1 MWLLTP
7 FGFFSMVQKP
17 GDAPQGTLTVR
28 ARVREDLESLRLR
41 YLPGLG
47 EIRESRS
54 NDYRFR
60 AQAPRCEVSAAMS
73 ALVDDLAYSNFKN
86 QVRKEQG
93 PARAHLYHDVWSVL
107 YQLQENHHAD

>member
-7 FGFFSMVQKP
+7 IGFFSIVQKP
-17 GDAPQGTLTVR
+17 DDVTRNTLTVR
-28 ARVREDLESLRLR
+28 ARVRKDLESLRIR

-60 AQAPRCEVSAAMS
+60 AQAPRSEISAAMTS
-73 ALVDDLAYSNFKN
+73 LVDELSYANFKN

-93 PARAHLYHDVWSVL
+93 SARESVYHEVWCAL
-107 YQLQENHHAD
+107 HQLQE

>member
-7 FGFFSMVQKP
+7 IGFFSIVQKP
-17 GDAPQGTLTVR
+17 DDRTRNTLTVR
-28 ARVREDLESLRLR
+28 ARVRQDLESLRLR

-60 AQAPRCEVSAAMS
+60 AQAPRSEISAAMS
-73 ALVDDLAYSNFKN
+73 SMVDELSYGNFKT

-93 PARAHLYHDVWSVL
+93 PARESVYHDVWCAL
-107 YQLQENHHAD
+107 HRLQESNHVG